1 MMDINIY
8 QPASTIIYDF
18 CPDTQDDLSW
28 LGPLTPSP
36 TTYSGLLRE
45 VFLPFSWV
53 INYFHLVGSFD
64 QNSSYSSFISLLH
77 FSVATMKREPTLSL
91 TPLLPFYLMDST

>member
-1 MMDINIY
+1 MMDINIC

-36 TTYSGLLRE
+36 TTYSGLLRG
-45 VFLPFSWV
+45 F
-53 INYFHLVGSFD
+53 
-64 QNSSYSSFISLLH
+64 
-77 FSVATMKREPTLSL
+77 
-91 TPLLPFYLMDST
+91 FYLFLGSSIISTWLDHLIKMQATLRLFPSSISQ